1 MPRERPMVFIS
12 LAALLIS
19 CGAFAAAGDRDAASV
34 SLSPHAK
41 LKSVGLRDV
50 NWTGGFWAEKYALC
64 RSAMI
69 PTVQG
74 ALQNPQNAAVL
85 ENFRVAAG
93 LKKGKHLGTNWGD
106 GDCYKILETLAY
118 VYAATGD

>member
-1 MPRERPMVFIS
+1 MPRERPMVFIG

-19 CGAFAAAGDRDAASV
+19 WGAVAADGDPDAAGV

-41 LKSVGLRDV
+41 LKSIGLRDV
-50 NWTGGFWAEKYALC
+50 NWTSGFWAEKYALC

-74 ALQNPQNAAVL
+74 RSRIRRTPPSSRISVWR
-85 ENFRVAAG
+85 RV
-93 LKKGKHLGTNWGD
+93 
-106 GDCYKILETLAY
+106 
-118 VYAATGD
+118 